1 MLIAGVQMPDD
12 LLYLVDEQTWARLL
26 PDGTALQGI
35 TALGILA
42 AGEIHMCRPKSAGEL
57 LTQGRSMAVVELAKS
72 IVSVKSP
79 LSGQVLRVNPR
90 LQDEPEL
97 VHRDPH
103 GEGWL
108 LQLAPSRL
116 AEERPRL
123 AEGAAA
129 QPQMEQHAWRMQLG
143 Q

>member
-1 MLIAGVQMPDD
+1 MLIAGVTLPDD
-12 LLYLVDEQTWARLL
+12 LLYRVEDQTWARLL

-42 AGEIHMCRPKSAGEL
+42 AGEIYMCRPRPVGEL
-57 LTQGRSMAVVELAKS
+57 LAQGRSMAVVELAKS

-79 LSGQVLRVNPR
+79 LSGRVLKVNPR

-108 LQLAPSRL
+108 LQLAPGCL
-116 AEERPRL
+116 AEERLRL

-129 QPQMEQHAWRMQLG
+129 QPLMEQHAWLMNLG
-143 Q
+143 R